1 MVCVRAHALS
11 PRRVPVALANPPP
24 RLRVPVLAGIHQ
36 AEDWAINLT
45 NKKQLLRDCR
55 ASLGDAVT
63 YVPFKGRWLGTRC
76 HRPAVPA

>member
-36 AEDWAINLT
+36 AEDWAII
-45 NKKQLLRDCR
+45 
-55 ASLGDAVT
+55 
-63 YVPFKGRWLGTRC
+63 
-76 HRPAVPA
+76 